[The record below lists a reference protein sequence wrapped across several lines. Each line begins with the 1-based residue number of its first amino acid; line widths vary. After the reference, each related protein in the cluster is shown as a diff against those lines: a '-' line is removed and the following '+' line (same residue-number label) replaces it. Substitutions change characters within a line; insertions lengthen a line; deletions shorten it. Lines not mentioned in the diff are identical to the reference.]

1 MFAIW
6 IDFVLEKNPNIN
18 EKMYSK
24 YHQTQIDSIIELPN
38 GDIAVSGG
46 ALNFEILIYR
56 NKLSIY

>member
-1 MFAIW
+1 
-6 IDFVLEKNPNIN
+6 
-18 EKMYSK
+18 MYSK